1 MTDAVQSFTL
11 GIPAGNGSTL
21 EWGIQCNL
29 GWSNV
34 NQIIIVFPPG
44 PSGLVGVRIGY
55 AGGYVYPSDTGQ
67 YFVADDYK
75 LVIPVSNQQQ
85 AGQWTLNGYNTD
97 EFFHS
102 ISAWFFYDY
111 IIGSEPAPSSGLVS
125 L

>member
-1 MTDAVQSFTL
+1 MTDAVQAFTL

-34 NQIIIVFPPG
+34 TQIIIVFPPG

-55 AGGYVYPSDTGQ
+55 AGGFVYPAERGQ

-75 LVIPVSNQQQ
+75 LVIPVTNQQQ
-85 AGQWTLNGYNTD
+85 AGQWTLNGYNKD
-97 EFFHS
+97 QFFHN
-102 ISAWFFYDY
+102 IQAWFYFDY
-111 IIGSEPAPSSGLVS
+111 VIGLEQAPDTGLVS